1 MAERHLVY
9 FLADVHLGL
18 PGSDGQGREER
29 LLACLKS
36 MTGPETKA
44 LYLLGDIWDFW
55 YEYRDVV
62 PRRGARVIAQ
72 LVHMM
77 DEGIEVYFIPGNHD
91 MWCYSYF
98 ESLGIHRIDQ
108 PYFTEIGGKSFCL
121 GHGDELGG
129 AKRGYRFLLW
139 VFRNRVIRRLFSTLH
154 PWLAFGLADR
164 WSGSSRKVKKGNGY
178 KFAGESEPLYRFAS
192 SVDAE
197 RHVDFFI
204 FGHFHEDVRMS
215 LPSGARFIILDDW
228 IDGGTPHALF
238 DTATGSLAISG
249 AGLRSPGGSW
259 RPPS

>member
-1 MAERHLVY
+1 MADRRFVY
-9 FLADVHLGL
+9 FVSDVHLGL
-18 PGSDGQGREER
+18 EVADPAGREARFVRFLESIP
-29 LLACLKS
+29 KE
-36 MTGPETKA
+36 ETVA
-44 LYLLGDIWDFW
+44 LYMLGDIWDFW
-55 YEYRDVV
+55 YEYRDLV
-62 PRRGARVIAQ
+62 PKGYVRVFAA
-72 LVHMM
+72 LM
-77 DEGIEVYFIPGNHD
+77 DLIGSGVKVYFFQGNHD

-98 ESLGIHRIDQ
+98 ESLGIHRIAQ

-139 VFRNRVIRRLFSTLH
+139 VFRNRVLRCLFSGLH

-215 LPSGARFIILDDW
+215 LPFGARFIILDDW

-238 DTATGSLAISG
+238 DTATGSLTIE
-249 AGLRSPGGSW
+249 
-259 RPPS
+259 